1 MKNTGQTILNLR
13 TLVRET
19 LLDAEKQAKTTKD
32 FLEIEALIKVL
43 KEMSFD
49 IEYTTNKLLD
59 LSIENLDKSGSTI
72 KTSEAKS
79 LVNKIILDWK
89 T

>member
-19 LLDAEKQAKTTKD
+19 LLDTEKQAKTTKD